1 MAEKLSLRIDNGVRI
16 IEVND
21 DGDTINLNL
30 GDSEF
35 QKKGMEIY
43 NALTEKIKIMEAIT
57 EETDENLQKIEDI
70 RKSMVKSIDDWIG
83 KDTCKKVFGNI
94 SPSLDLITIF
104 ISEIIP
110 FIEEYNDNR
119 EKRTQKVMNKYNPN
133 RKGR

>member
-35 QKKGMEIY
+35 QKKGTEIY

-83 KDTCKKVFGNI
+83 KDTCKKVVGNS

-110 FIEEYNDNR
+110 FFEEYNDNR
-119 EKRTQKVMNKYNPN
+119 EKRTQKVMSKYNPN

>member
-35 QKKGMEIY
+35 QKKGTEIY

-110 FIEEYNDNR
+110 FFEEYNDNR
-119 EKRTQKVMNKYNPN
+119 EKRTQKVMSKYNPN

>member
-119 EKRTQKVMNKYNPN
+119 EKRTQKVMSKYNPN

>member
-110 FIEEYNDNR
+110 FFEEYNDNR
-119 EKRTQKVMNKYNPN
+119 EKRTQKVMSKYNPN